1 LFEEI
6 ERQLIETSPGEPIEY
21 KTAMDE
27 SQRDREMSNLAATE
41 PALDFTVEANKI
53 TLSYANLTTAT
64 VNFYVMDIE
73 LMFSSNPFLSNSEA
87 KFLFV
92 SPNHSL
98 SLTLPKN
105 QKESVVDFPDQ
116 FKNANVY
123 IEVVAEG
130 HGLTKLKSYYS
141 NSLNV
146 HTIENYGQI
155 KVLQRSSGKPVSRAY
170 VKVYCQN
177 KTSGVDFYKDGYTDL
192 RGAFDYASLST
203 DKLKSVSKFGILVL
217 TDEFGAFVTEA
228 KPPVQ

>member
-1 LFEEI
+1 
-6 ERQLIETSPGEPIEY
+6 LIETSPGEPLEY
-21 KTAMDE
+21 KTGLDQ
-27 SQRDREMSNLAATE
+27 SQRDREMTNLAATE

-53 TLSYANLTTAT
+53 TLSYANLTSAI

-73 LMFSSNPFLSNSEA
+73 LMFSTNPFLSNSES

-98 SLTLPKN
+98 SLTLAKDKS
-105 QKESVVDFPDQ
+105 QSTVDFPDK

-123 IEVVAEG
+123 IEIVAEG

-146 HTIENYGQI
+146 HTIENYGQV
-155 KVLQRSSGKPVSRAY
+155 KVLQRANGRPVPRAY
-170 VKVYCQN
+170 IKVYCQTN
-177 KTSGVDFYKDGYTDL
+177 TSSVDFYKDGYTDL
-192 RGAFDYASLST
+192 RGVFDYASLST
-203 DKLKSVSKFGILVL
+203 DKLKSVSKFAILVL